1 MTYED
6 FLKKAQTSGLLGQ
19 FSDYDLET
27 AKKNPEF
34 GMTMLSYK
42 TDYANAAD
50 AAAKESINK
59 LANELR
65 AQYGSYTGGSDGSK
79 YYATA
84 PSPGGYQNP
93 YQSKIS
99 EILDKMGTY
108 GGFDYGEAPTYNNRY
123 QQELDNLLN
132 RVQNYEDFSWSKE
145 TDPSWSAYAKQYRR
159 EGERAT
165 QDALAQAAAASG
177 GQVSTAAVTAASQ
190 AGDYYASQLGDMIP
204 QLYQNAYNR
213 YLNQYSMLLDQL
225 NTTRQ
230 AEQYDYQAYLNEL
243 NQYNTDRNMSYDQWL
258 QQYNMLGDTLGAY
271 QGQSDTQYQQLLDQI
286 EYNTNKQTLA
296 QNQVDAILSAGGM
309 PSADLI
315 GSSGY
320 TTEYVNA
327 LDSYYKQQAAK
338 GNDGSGND
346 SEMRKFAQKQVDAI
360 LEAGGVP
367 SAELLAQAGYSGEY
381 ADIMSQYYSGM
392 PLEDDYKPNLTWP
405 QVQEAVKAGNLT
417 PGVVRDYEYYM
428 QQEYSDNTTAG
439 LSDLIG
445 VESLGLKGLTFED
458 IDHMVTYGYLDY
470 EPVGDKIRIKWA
482 GKWNADLYKRVVG
495 EKDRDR

>member
-34 GMTMLSYK
+34 GLTMLSYK
-42 TDYANAAD
+42 TDYANATD
-50 AAAKESINK
+50 AATKESINK

-65 AQYGSYTGGSDGSK
+65 SQYGSYTGGGDGSR

-108 GGFDYGEAPTYNNRY
+108 GSFDYGEAPAYNNRY
-123 QQELDNLLN
+123 QQTLDDLLG

-145 TDPSWSAYAKQYRR
+145 TDPTWSAYAKQYRR

-165 QDALAQAAAASG
+165 QNALAQAAAASG
-177 GQVSTAAVTAASQ
+177 GQVSTAAMTAASQ
-190 AGDYYASQLGDMIP
+190 AGDYYASQLSDMIQ
-204 QLYQNAYNR
+204 QLYQNAYDR
-213 YLNQYSMLLDQL
+213 YLSQYSMLLDQL
-225 NTTRQ
+225 NATRQ
-230 AEQYDYQAYLNEL
+230 AEQYDYQTYLNEL

-258 QQYNMLGDTLGAY
+258 QQYSMLGDTLGAY
-271 QGQSDTQYQQLLDQI
+271 QGQSDTQYQQLLDQMG
-286 EYNTNKQTLA
+286 YNADKQTLA

-320 TTEYVNA
+320 STEYVNA
-327 LDSYYKQQAAK
+327 LDRYYKQQAAAAAEK
-338 GNDGSGND
+338 PKEREAKEPKIGD
-346 SEMRKFAQKQVDAI
+346 SLAYSDVLKQVKSYETMEEAEAYLNRMVDQGAI
-360 LEAGGVP
+360 TAEEAAYIYSVVLG
-367 SAELLAQAGYSGEY
+367 AEVKTYSGTKYVAPELG
-381 ADIMSQYYSGM
+381 A
-392 PLEDDYKPNLTWP
+392 
-405 QVQEAVKAGNLT
+405 
-417 PGVVRDYEYYM
+417 
-428 QQEYSDNTTAG
+428 
-439 LSDLIG
+439 IG
-445 VESLGLKGLTFED
+445 RTVES
-458 IDHMVTYGYLDY
+458 
-470 EPVGDKIRIKWA
+470 W
-482 GKWNADLYKRVVG
+482 
-495 EKDRDR
+495 